1 MVQGDELGVGR
12 SWYFGM
18 VDSLL
23 SGLGSCSCQDYS
35 AVLIGKRWINLPL
48 SISCITLR
56 WTSIPSRR
64 RNTLSRFMLQKLG

>member
-23 SGLGSCSCQDYS
+23 SGLGSYPYQDYS
-35 AVLIGKRWINLPL
+35 AMLIGK
-48 SISCITLR
+48 TLQLDKF
-56 WTSIPSRR
+56 IF
-64 RNTLSRFMLQKLG
+64 LY